1 MAKEVQID
9 IVLKSAD
16 AANSLKDIKT
26 ALKEVN
32 NEIINTKEGSAEFNK
47 LTAAAGQLKDKIN
60 DLNDSLKLTQGSGL
74 ERFKNS
80 LGQIKEGLFNLDF
93 GKVKAGIGGAT
104 QAFGGLGKAILA
116 TGIGALVLGIVQLIA
131 NFDELKKAGG
141 LVGAVFTAIG
151 AVVSTITDA
160 IIGLSNAWGLTAIK
174 NTEATDA
181 LKGYKKEAADLN
193 SSIND
198 AVINQELLNGTI
210 EEGEAKRRLA
220 KEKSERLE
228 RQAEADRDAA
238 IKAAEEGDKKLTE
251 AAIDNAL
258 SVFENSKKLI
268 ELQYTNEL
276 ITITNGEAAN
286 AKAKADALKKANDA
300 AAKARADEA
309 KRIADEERKNLEII
323 RKINEEFLRGE
334 QDRLIK
340 ERDIKLNTIKGNTL
354 EAERARE
361 KVIQEYAPKIFAASI
376 KPIDDLKLTI
386 KETPIPPLEV
396 QVDTST
402 AEENLQ
408 VFAERLSEALQL
420 YGQQTIDLFAGISS
434 IIADNRASD
443 LEIEATNLEA
453 RYQRQ
458 KAFIE
463 KNVKDE
469 TDRANQLRN
478 LDININNS
486 RNQIERSRIE
496 LEKKGIK
503 RQRNIALAEIALNT
517 GIAIA
522 KAVAA
527 ADKSNPVTFIAT
539 IATNVIAAI
548 AAITKAKNALKQA
561 DAASA
566 AIGAGGGGGGVD
578 LPSAASATASATSAA
593 QVPNQFALFGTGGS
607 SNNLGNQNQTQIIQA
622 YVVESDISATQRR
635 VNRFRTASEL

>member
-47 LTAAAGQLKDKIN
+47 LTAAAGQLKDKVN

-104 QAFGGLGKAILA
+104 QAFGGLGKAIVA
-116 TGIGALVLGIVQLIA
+116 TGIGALVLLIVKLIQ

-141 LVGAVFTAIG
+141 LVGSVFTAIG

-174 NTEATDA
+174 NDEATDA
-181 LKGYKKEAADLN
+181 LKEYKKEAADLN
-193 SSIND
+193 SAIED
-198 AVINQELLNGTI
+198 AVINQRLLNGEI
-210 EEGEAKRRLA
+210 DEGTAKRQLA
-220 KEKSERLE
+220 LEKVGRLE
-228 RQAEADRDAA
+228 RQAEADKDAA
-238 IKAAEEGDKKLTE
+238 IKAAEEGDEKLTE

-258 SVFENSKKLI
+258 RVFENSKKLI

-286 AKAKADALKKANDA
+286 AKAKADALKKANDD
-300 AAKARADEA
+300 AAKKRAEEA

-402 AEENLQ
+402 GEENLQ
-408 VFAERLSEALQL
+408 VFAEKLAQALQL
-420 YGQQTIDLFAGISS
+420 YGQQTIDLFAGISG

-443 LEIEATNLEA
+443 LEVEATNLEA
-453 RYQRQ
+453 RYERQ

-469 TDRANQLRN
+469 IDRANQLRN

-566 AIGAGGGGGGVD
+566 AIGAGGGAGVD
-578 LPSAASATASATSAA
+578 LPSASSATASATSAA

-622 YVVESDISATQRR
+622 YVVESDITSVQRR